1 MKRIFRLKN
10 LTVFFV
16 CSIVLSEFSCHTQTN
31 NSNIMDKSNQ
41 KLITR
46 EPVVAGQF
54 YPGSPSELR
63 NELEGLFKGKV
74 SKTPDKNIL
83 AIISPHAGY
92 VYSGNIAA
100 ESFAQ
105 IDPEKGYD
113 NIFLI
118 GSSHHLSF
126 DGASIYT
133 KGNFST
139 PLGIVPVNLELAR
152 KLATSY
158 GCFTERTDAHIAEHS
173 LEVQLPFLQYRLKNP
188 YRIIPIVIAS
198 QNATTCR
205 KIADALK
212 PFFIPSNLFII
223 STDLSHYPS
232 YEDAKT
238 VDKNT
243 LDAILTNDPDK
254 FLKVIDKNN
263 DLGIKNLATSIC
275 GWTSVLTLMYIT
287 EKIPGLTYH
296 LIDYKNSGD
305 ARYYGDKSRVVGYG
319 SISVSEEATEK
330 TSDQEKS
337 SYQLSATDKER
348 LLIIARET
356 INAYVKT
363 GKVPDIKEAGLSSAL
378 LTPAGAFVTL
388 HKQGKLRGCIG
399 RFNPDIPLY
408 KVVQEMAISSA
419 VKDYRFSPVKPD
431 EIDDIKIE
439 ISILTPL
446 KRIYS
451 SDEIKLGQH
460 GIYITKGSRSGTFLP
475 QVANNTNWTVEEF
488 LGTCSRDKAGI
499 GWDGWKTAELYTYEA
514 IVFEEH

>member
-1 MKRIFRLKN
+1 
-10 LTVFFV
+10 
-16 CSIVLSEFSCHTQTN
+16 
-31 NSNIMDKSNQ
+31 MDMSNQ
-41 KLITR
+41 ELITR

-63 NELEGLFKGKV
+63 NELEGLFKGKMPE
-74 SKTPDKNIL
+74 SPGKNIL

-100 ESFAQ
+100 ESFTQ
-105 IDPEKGYD
+105 IDTEKEYD

-118 GSSHHLSF
+118 ASSHHVSF

-133 KGNFST
+133 KGNYST

-152 KLATSY
+152 KLVSSY
-158 GCFTERTDAHIAEHS
+158 NCFNERTDAHLAEHS
-173 LEVQLPFLQYRLKNP
+173 IEVQLPFLQYRLKKSFK
-188 YRIIPIVIAS
+188 IIPIVIATHYA
-198 QNATTCR
+198 NTCH
-205 KIADALK
+205 KIADALR
-212 PFFIPSNLFII
+212 PYFTSSNLFII

-232 YEDAKT
+232 YEDAKI

-243 LDAILTNDPDK
+243 LDGIVTNDPGK
-254 FLKVIDKNN
+254 FLKVIEKNN
-263 DLGIKNLATSIC
+263 DLGIRNLATSLC

-287 EKIPGLTYH
+287 EKLPGITYQ

-319 SISVSEEATEK
+319 AISVSEEAPEK
-330 TSDQEKS
+330 TSAQQENS
-337 SYQLSATDKER
+337 FELSATDKER
-348 LLIIARET
+348 LLDIARET
-356 INAYVKT
+356 INTYIKT
-363 GKVPDIKEAGLSSAL
+363 GKVPDIKTSGMSSAL

-399 RFNPDIPLY
+399 RFNADIPLY

-419 VKDYRFSPVKPD
+419 VRDYRFSPLVSD
-431 EIDDIKIE
+431 ELDDIKIE
-439 ISILTPL
+439 ISVLTPL

-451 SDEIKLGQH
+451 PDEIILGKH